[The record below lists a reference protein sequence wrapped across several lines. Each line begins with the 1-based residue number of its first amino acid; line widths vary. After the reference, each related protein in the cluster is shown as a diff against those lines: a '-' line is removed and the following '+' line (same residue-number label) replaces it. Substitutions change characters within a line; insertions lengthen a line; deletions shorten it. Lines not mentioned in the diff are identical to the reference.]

1 MIELIGNVFQNTL
14 KYLVVL
20 IVGLAAGYFIVP
32 VIHSMIAEK
41 SLRQSWH
48 ELNERKIG
56 EKVTGFKD
64 IAAIFIT
71 SLTFILL
78 FIKYGLTAEFVF
90 FSYLMLILIIMFFV
104 DIETKTI
111 PNTLVLAGLA
121 GSSAVFLYNI
131 FIPLKIYENGKWW
144 QPLLGI
150 LPGSGLLLIIAIVGL
165 VVYKNDEVMGMG
177 DVKIFAPIGIFL
189 GWRMCILSLIISIF
203 IGGITSLL
211 LIILKIKGR
220 RDTIPFGPFITVAA
234 FITIMWGQEIWMWYF
249 SML

>member
-20 IVGLAAGYFIVP
+20 IIGLAAGYFIIP
-32 VIHSMIAEK
+32 VIHAMIDEK

-56 EKVTGFKD
+56 EKVIGFKD

-78 FIKYGLTAEFVF
+78 FIKYGMTAEFVF

-150 LPGSGLLLIIAIVGL
+150 LPGSGLLLIIAVVGL

-189 GWRMCILSLIISIF
+189 GWKMCVLSLIISIF

-220 RDTIPFGPFITVAA
+220 KDTIPFGPFIAVAS